1 MRNVNERRVSEA
13 WKTGGGGWGGG
24 GWIAWSSQEQGVGRE
39 AAMKWLANG
48 QAALG
53 PMG

>member
-1 MRNVNERRVSEA
+1 MLKVNERRVNEA
-13 WKTGGGGWGGG
+13 WKMGDGC
-24 GWIAWSSQEQGVGRE
+24 IAWFSQEQGVDRE

-48 QAALG
+48 QALG